1 MLRLLILVILLAVLI
16 VFALSNTDLEP
27 IWLVSF
33 GWHLSIGTL
42 VLGVGVVALLFGFLI
57 GLIGDMQQRSRARR
71 AEQHVRTLESQL
83 VELHQRLDRLQN
95 PAGSP
100 FPAPLPSSLNRR
112 SDLHHVQAHTTD
124 RSPRYRILLHSP
136 ALGRQP
142 ENDVD
147 AIKLGLEF
155 TYACG
160 LDAVKTV
167 SAGHELFLDLKL
179 HDIPHTVASGLSA
192 LAPLRPALTTI
203 HASGGSEMIARSRE
217 ALESAFLLAQNA
229 RNCLPSRC

>member
-100 FPAPLPSSLNRR
+100 LPA
-112 SDLHHVQAHTTD
+112 TT
-124 RSPRYRILLHSP
+124 PI
-136 ALGRQP
+136 QP
-142 ENDVD
+142 EQKV
-147 AIKLGLEF
+147 
-155 TYACG
+155 
-160 LDAVKTV
+160 
-167 SAGHELFLDLKL
+167 
-179 HDIPHTVASGLSA
+179 
-192 LAPLRPALTTI
+192 
-203 HASGGSEMIARSRE
+203 
-217 ALESAFLLAQNA
+217 
-229 RNCLPSRC
+229 

>member
-42 VLGVGVVALLFGFLI
+42 VLGVGVIALLFGFLI

-95 PAGSP
+95 P
-100 FPAPLPSSLNRR
+100 PAPLSS
-112 SDLHHVQAHTTD
+112 SGA
-124 RSPRYRILLHSP
+124 S
-136 ALGRQP
+136 
-142 ENDVD
+142 
-147 AIKLGLEF
+147 
-155 TYACG
+155 
-160 LDAVKTV
+160 AV
-167 SAGHELFLDLKL
+167 S
-179 HDIPHTVASGLSA
+179 
-192 LAPLRPALTTI
+192 
-203 HASGGSEMIARSRE
+203 SE
-217 ALESAFLLAQNA
+217 
-229 RNCLPSRC
+229 PKV